1 MSYAEKINGMWIE
14 KTPRQ
19 FRNAR
24 NASIP
29 DARLADEGL
38 HEVTVDPKPDASGQ
52 VVEPGPIVDRDGL
65 PVRTWITR
73 DPTPEEV
80 TQKLAKL
87 RATAQLDRFE
97 FARRA
102 AAAGYIT
109 YVEAAQ
115 WAAGN
120 LIPSAVQAIIDGLPA
135 EQQGPVTLD
144 VLAIPVIRRMG
155 SLMPALAAAFQTDDA
170 GLDALFGLT

>member
-1 MSYAEKINGMWIE
+1 MHYDPETKTLYNSQADAKILGLPKVRRLPRPGVNQG
-14 KTPRQ
+14 KTATQ
-19 FRNAR
+19 NAM
-24 NASIP
+24 P
-29 DARLADEGL
+29 HDEGGEWVL
-38 HEVTVDPKPDASGQ
+38 GWTITTV
-52 VVEPGPIVDRDGL
+52 PIED
-65 PVRTWITR
+65 
-73 DPTPEEV
+73 
-80 TQKLAKL
+80 L

-102 AAAGYIT
+102 AAAGFIT

-120 LIPSAVQAIIDGLPA
+120 LIPSAVQTIIDGLPA

-144 VLAIPVIRRMG
+144 VLAIPVIRRTG
-155 SLMPALAAAFQTDDA
+155 NLMPALAAAFQTDDA

>member
-1 MSYAEKINGMWIE
+1 MFYHVETSQLFPSKQKAQSVLKVLSPPLE
-14 KTPRQ
+14 P
-19 FRNAR
+19 
-24 NASIP
+24 
-29 DARLADEGL
+29 
-38 HEVTVDPKPDASGQ
+38 VTVAERPELATNQRAELNTLPEFVDGEW
-52 VVEPGPIVDRDGL
+52 VRGWTVTTIPIEDLRD
-65 PVRTWITR
+65 
-73 DPTPEEV
+73 
-80 TQKLAKL
+80 
-87 RATAQLDRFE
+87 TAQLDRFE

-102 AAAGYIT
+102 AAAGFIT

-120 LIPSAVQAIIDGLPA
+120 LIPSAVQTIIDSLPV

-144 VLAIPVIRRMG
+144 VLAIPTIRRMG